1 MTMLGQTQT
10 IIPPRHTPPD
20 GAAAPGG
27 GPLQSLRDAAAQHR
41 DAARAVIDDA
51 LSADSEAFLRANRQ
65 QSGQ

>member
-1 MTMLGQTQT
+1 MTTLEQTRT
-10 IIPPRHTPPD
+10 TTPPRHTQPD

-41 DAARAVIDDA
+41 DAARAVIDNA